1 MLLPTCTLDTFLH
14 GNMVQTF
21 TKRPISPLF
30 FEPLYTPPEEIL
42 YPGSDE
48 EATPNEREKKRFRVE
63 IQGQQYLNGRPL
75 FIQSA
80 RLRGPFEQG
89 WVNPWRSKK
98 RKYAIDDI
106 RRFPEVEP
114 QTIQKR
120 SHAEAGP
127 STAKR
132 RSITVSGYES
142 FDYDSDD
149 ATPSIM
155 EAPGQEKHTAKR
167 RRRVDIDKQ
176 HSHHGSHRKIDQE
189 SAAPNENQHHWLKT
203 DKFYPRAHMRDDMR
217 SSTPTPTAK
226 SRSKSH
232 ATSSPY
238 AEDLGRA
245 ITLPPN
251 PRHQKRLL
259 RSKEQEF
266 VPGNTYKRKTSAASD
281 EGHRETVELATTEP
295 SPHALDE
302 VHDLPSNARETS
314 LSRTGTVTRYG
325 HDQVRKLSKEAA
337 AKRVKAEEGQRQAKN
352 PSEAEVA
359 RPIENKHKKKTSR
372 LTPYVSELVPGN
384 DAASSAALRVAKVP
398 QPKPSLH
405 AVPPSTYHPEFQ
417 YRYSKKETS
426 TATSPQSARFVDAP
440 EQPQVRP
447 RSDSSSSSGSSA
459 FAEALEAAQEK
470 AALKSFVSSGSISPA
485 IADPETKSVKKNR
498 QALRRLTFTPSGG
511 AKLASARPSSRPSS
525 SSSAVDPDKTGI
537 RDRDQPLSNGPPSL
551 PRTSTKSSARSLT
564 NGNRSRNS
572 IILPEA
578 QTDPIA
584 RPPLAQAPSGPS
596 TNLLESDK
604 LSPKAP
610 SFDEGDSYLDLSTQ
624 AAVWKAQRS
633 FQDDVVSNLTPSRT
647 KKENSS
653 PIGLTSRKAEMT
665 PMTHGQR
672 DAELANAQLIKHSGS
687 DDEEPMSTQAMVD
700 AISPFAVTTVK
711 KRPPAAQQRISNVPS
726 PPKNRKISPPQA
738 LNPSPKSESPFTIA
752 FHNHSPGMSTSPSL
766 SSSPTPTPSPE
777 KSPPPIPL
785 SHPTTGSKP
794 PSSLTSFSILPNGTL
809 TETSL
814 YQQDGQQQR
823 DDLPPDYDISGL
835 PLDPFGGGFADAA
848 AAAAGG
854 DGQGRGDE
862 GWDLNAAI
870 EEAGSFLG
878 DWDVEAEARKE
889 GVKRESGDRGMLKAG
904 V

>member
-1 MLLPTCTLDTFLH
+1 MLLSTCKLYTFLH
-14 GNMVQTF
+14 ANMVQTF

-48 EATPNEREKKRFRVE
+48 EATPKEREKKRSRVE

-75 FIQSA
+75 FIQTA
-80 RLRGPFEQG
+80 RLRGPFEKG

-98 RKYAIDDI
+98 RKYAVDDI

-114 QTIQKR
+114 QTFQGR
-120 SHAEAGP
+120 PHAEVGP

-132 RSITVSGYES
+132 RSITASSYE
-142 FDYDSDD
+142 FCNYDSDD
-149 ATPSIM
+149 ATTSIM

-167 RRRVDIDKQ
+167 RRRGDIDKQ
-176 HSHHGSHRKIDQE
+176 RSHDESHKEFDQE
-189 SAAPNENQHHWLKT
+189 SAAPNEDQHHWLKT
-203 DKFYPRAHMRDDMR
+203 DNAYPRVHMRDNMR

-226 SRSKSH
+226 PLSKSH

-238 AEDLGRA
+238 PEDLGRA
-245 ITLPPN
+245 ITLPPG
-251 PRHQKRLL
+251 PKQRKRSLAN
-259 RSKEQEF
+259 KEH
-266 VPGNTYKRKTSAASD
+266 VLIPGNTDQKKTPAASD
-281 EGHRETVELATTEP
+281 EGHGETVELATTELNP
-295 SPHALDE
+295 LALDE
-302 VHDLPSNARETS
+302 VHDLPFDVTETS
-314 LSRTGTVTRYG
+314 LFGTDTVTRYG
-325 HDQVRKLSKEAA
+325 YDQVRKLSQGAA
-337 AKRVKAEEGQRQAKN
+337 AKWAKVEERRRQARN
-352 PSEAEVA
+352 PSQAEVA
-359 RPIENKHKKKTSR
+359 QPIEKKHKKTASR
-372 LTPYVSELVPGN
+372 LTPYVSEAFPGN
-384 DAASSAALRVAKVP
+384 DAASSAALRVAKAP
-398 QPKPSLH
+398 QPKPSLN
-405 AVPPSTYHPEFQ
+405 ALPASTYQPEFQ
-417 YRYSKKETS
+417 YRYCKKEKS

-440 EQPQVRP
+440 EQPQARP

-470 AALKSFVSSGSISPA
+470 ATLKSFASSGSNSPPT
-485 IADPETKSVKKNR
+485 ADPETKSIKKNR

-511 AKLASARPSSRPSS
+511 AKIGSARPSLRPSS
-525 SSSAVDPDKTGI
+525 SSSAVDPGKIGI
-537 RDRDQPLSNGPPSL
+537 KDQDQPPSNGPPSL

-596 TNLLESDK
+596 TNFLESEK
-604 LSPKAP
+604 LSPKAS

-633 FQDDVVSNLTPSRT
+633 FQNDVFSALTPSRT

-653 PIGLTSRKAEMT
+653 PIGLTSRKAEIT

-672 DAELANAQLIKHSGS
+672 DADLANAQLIKHSGS

-711 KRPPAAQQRISNVPS
+711 KRPPAAHKRISDVPS
-726 PPKNRKISPPQA
+726 PSKNPEKSPPRA
-738 LNPSPKSESPFTIA
+738 KTRSPKSESPFTIA

-766 SSSPTPTPSPE
+766 SPSPTPTSSPE

-785 SHPTTGSKP
+785 SHPTTNSKP
-794 PSSLTSFSILPNGTL
+794 PSSLTSFSVLPNGTL

-814 YQQDGQQQR
+814 YQQDGQQQE
-823 DDLPPDYDISGL
+823 DDLPPDDDISDL
-835 PLDPFGGGFADAA
+835 PIDPFGGGFASAT
-848 AAAAGG
+848 AAAGG
-854 DGQGRGDE
+854 DGQARGDE

-878 DWDVEAEARKE
+878 DWDVEAEARRD
-889 GVKRESGDRGMLKAG
+889 GVKRESGD
-904 V
+904 

>member
-1 MLLPTCTLDTFLH
+1 
-14 GNMVQTF
+14 MVQTF

-48 EATPNEREKKRFRVE
+48 EATPNEREKKRSRVE

-80 RLRGPFEQG
+80 RLRGPFEKG

-98 RKYAIDDI
+98 RKYAVDDI
-106 RRFPEVEP
+106 RRFPEAEP
-114 QTIQKR
+114 QTCQKR

-132 RSITVSGYES
+132 RSTTVSSYES

-167 RRRVDIDKQ
+167 KRGDIDKQ
-176 HSHHGSHRKIDQE
+176 RSHHRSHRKSDQK

-203 DKFYPRAHMRDDMR
+203 GNVYPRTHIRDDMR

-226 SRSKSH
+226 PRSKAPAS
-232 ATSSPY
+232 SSPY
-238 AEDLGRA
+238 PEDLGRA
-245 ITLPPN
+245 INLPLD

-259 RSKEQEF
+259 RSKEQAF
-266 VPGNTYKRKTSAASD
+266 VPENTDKKKPPAASD
-281 EGHRETVELATTEP
+281 ESHGETVELATTELD
-295 SPHALDE
+295 SHALDD
-302 VHDLPSNARETS
+302 VHDLPSNVRETS
-314 LSRTGTVTRYG
+314 LPRTDKETRYG
-325 HDQVRKLSKEAA
+325 YDQVRKLSQEAA
-337 AKRVKAEEGQRQAKN
+337 AKRAKAEGQRQAKN
-352 PSEAEVA
+352 SSETEVA
-359 RPIENKHKKKTSR
+359 RPIEKKHKKTTSR
-372 LTPYVSELVPGN
+372 LTPYVSEPVSGN
-384 DAASSAALRVAKVP
+384 DAASSAALRAAKVP

-405 AVPPSTYHPEFQ
+405 AVPPSTYQSEFR
-417 YRYSKKETS
+417 YRYSRKETS

-440 EQPQVRP
+440 EQRP

-470 AALKSFVSSGSISPA
+470 AALKSFVSSGSNSPA
-485 IADPETKSVKKNR
+485 TADPETKSVKKNR
-498 QALRRLTFTPSGG
+498 HALRRLTFTPSGG

-525 SSSAVDPDKTGI
+525 SSSTVDPGKTGI
-537 RDRDQPLSNGPPSL
+537 RDRDQPLFNGPPSL

-578 QTDPIA
+578 QTDPIV
-584 RPPLAQAPSGPS
+584 RPPLAQVPSGPS

-653 PIGLTSRKAEMT
+653 PIGLTSRKAEIT
-665 PMTHGQR
+665 PMANGQR

-711 KRPPAAQQRISNVPS
+711 KRPPAAQQRISDVPS
-726 PPKNRKISPPQA
+726 PTKDRKKSPPQA
-738 LNPSPKSESPFTIA
+738 TTLSPKSESPLTIA

-785 SHPTTGSKP
+785 SRPTTNSKP

-809 TETSL
+809 TESSL
-814 YQQDGQQQR
+814 YQQDGQQQE

-848 AAAAGG
+848 AGG
-854 DGQGRGDE
+854 DGQVRGDE

-878 DWDVEAEARKE
+878 DWDVEAEARRE
-889 GVKRESGDRGMLKAG
+889 GVKRESGDREVFKGSG
-904 V
+904 